1 MDMIFRIIAGSR
13 MYGTHNENSD
23 YDYRGIF
30 LPEYNSYFKFNQKD
44 VIESNSNREDIV
56 YYSIRKF
63 VKLAMAN
70 NPNIIEWLYAPEENI
85 VEISPA
91 GRVLVDMKFRLLN
104 KRYIKDRFTGF
115 STSEMYKYNNDNRK
129 LKSIMHC
136 TRILYEGIELLQHGA
151 LTFPRP
157 EASLLLDIRN
167 GLVSHE
173 DIINNIKFLREE
185 INYEYN
191 MCTFLPGI
199 TNNEVIENEMVEI
212 IKKHTRR

>member
-30 LPEYNSYFKFNQKD
+30 MPEYNSYFKFNQKD
-44 VIESNSNREDIV
+44 VIESNSNGEDIV

-91 GRVLVDMKFRLLN
+91 GKALMEMKFRLLN
-104 KRYIKDRFTGF
+104 KRYIRDRFTDF

-129 LKSIMHC
+129 LKSIALC
-136 TRILYEGIELLQHGA
+136 TRVLYEGIELLQHGS

-173 DIINNIKFLREE
+173 DITNNIKFLREE

-191 MCTFLPGI
+191 ECKFLPDI
-199 TNNEVIENEMVEI
+199 TNNEIIESEMVEI